1 MGLLGNLGRVAE
13 TYMNEKERLLDSE
26 DSEIRKRTFM
36 GHLLWPHEVLRDT
49 IIFLSIIA
57 TLTFYAYLIP
67 PPLHSAADPIAQA
80 GFVFLIGMFFSVMVI
95 SDGENTF
102 RNSTFLWA
110 SR

>member
-67 PPLHSAADPIAQA
+67 PLYIQPQIQLLKQVL
-80 GFVFLIGMFFSVMVI
+80 FFLIGMFFLVTGI
-95 SDGENTF
+95 LDGENTF
-102 RNSTFLWA
+102 HNSIYL
-110 SR
+110 

>member
-49 IIFLSIIA
+49 IIFLSI
-57 TLTFYAYLIP
+57 
-67 PPLHSAADPIAQA
+67 
-80 GFVFLIGMFFSVMVI
+80 
-95 SDGENTF
+95 
-102 RNSTFLWA
+102 
-110 SR
+110 